1 MYSAQPNA
9 ADSAT
14 INPAALASSD
24 LLEQNSRGVKRSR
37 SPGTYE
43 ARSPAPAG
51 DEDRNPKKRVK
62 SMKSKPSGSISESP
76 AQAPVPM
83 QQSIPP
89 QTPQSQ
95 TAPLPGPQPSYTPS
109 QASASSPPKPTPTKS
124 TLKALPTVR
133 DHTTDQLGPGGDEY
147 LPREIDEAGEKK
159 VMPNGQLL
167 GGREYRCRTFL
178 VPNRGDKLFM
188 LATECA
194 RVLGYRDSYLLFNK
208 NRSLFKIIANQTEK
222 DDLVSQEILPFSY
235 RSRQIAIVTARSM
248 FRQFGSRVIVNGR
261 RVRDDYWETKAR
273 KQGFTEAD
281 LAGEKRPGAS
291 KAREAAAAAEQ
302 SASLLGGPQG
312 EIVYSNNPAQFG
324 GAPHP
329 QLIQQEYPDS
339 RRTDYSSIL
348 KTGPRQE
355 ITGPPYQ
362 DRSQP
367 TAMPE
372 IHAQAHH
379 AAEYNRSVNQQREMR
394 TDYMNNMWRR
404 PHEQPVSAA
413 LTQPVSVGTA
423 DASIP
428 TSRATQSPHATSA
441 GMPQQHSGLV
451 PSQSPQLMM
460 TAPPYSNPIQAQNPI
475 SQSSTMRGMAQVPSQ
490 PQSKPTS
497 LPSGSTGSM
506 PQTAQGYGYQPS
518 SQMWPPTPQ
527 TPQYGY
533 THNQQAQQSPH
544 PPQSSTSQMRHSST
558 SGSVQQ
564 GGMPYSGMPGMAQGY
579 PAPSPYDH
587 QTPRQ
592 YMHQG
597 STPSPAVTQ
606 AWSGQQQ
613 QPQQWWTQQPQ

>member
-1 MYSAQPNA
+1 
-9 ADSAT
+9 
-14 INPAALASSD
+14 
-24 LLEQNSRGVKRSR
+24 
-37 SPGTYE
+37 
-43 ARSPAPAG
+43 
-51 DEDRNPKKRVK
+51 
-62 SMKSKPSGSISESP
+62 MKTNPSGPISESP
-76 AQAPVPM
+76 TQAPVPM

-95 TAPLPGPQPSYTPS
+95 NAPLPGPQPSYTPS

-147 LPREIDEAGEKK
+147 LPREIDESGEKK

-302 SASLLGGPQG
+302 NASLLGGPQG

-329 QLIQQEYPDS
+329 QLIQQGTFGLGTYRAGVCKLTPSEYPDT

-460 TAPPYSNPIQAQNPI
+460 TAPPYSTPIQAQNPI

-497 LPSGSTGSM
+497 LSSGSTASM

>member
-1 MYSAQPNA
+1 MF
-9 ADSAT
+9 AT
-14 INPAALASSD
+14 DHGSMMLMRSLAE
-24 LLEQNSRGVKRSR
+24 LLDQNTRGVKRSR

-43 ARSPAPAG
+43 ARSPGPAG
-51 DEDRNPKKRVK
+51 DEDRNPKKRGK
-62 SMKSKPSGSISESP
+62 SMKSKPPGSISESP
-76 AQAPVPM
+76 TQAPVPM

-95 TAPLPGPQPSYTPS
+95 NAPLPGPQPSYTPS

-178 VPNRGDKLFM
+178 VPNRGEKLFM

-248 FRQFGSRVIVNGR
+248 FRQFGSRVIVSGR

-441 GMPQQHSGLV
+441 GMSQQHSGLV

-497 LPSGSTGSM
+497 LSSGSTASM

-613 QPQQWWTQQPQ
+613 QPQPQQWWTQQPQ